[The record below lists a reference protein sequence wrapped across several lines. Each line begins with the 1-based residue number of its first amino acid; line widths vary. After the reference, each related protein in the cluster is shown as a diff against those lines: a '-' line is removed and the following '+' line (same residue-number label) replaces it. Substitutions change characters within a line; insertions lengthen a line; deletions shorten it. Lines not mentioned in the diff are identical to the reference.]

1 MYGLRWPTLKS
12 NLWIGT
18 SARPLFR
25 SPPSRLITTNGPTFL
40 ICACLGYCLRP
51 YSYAAYAASVLARVQ
66 HRRPIVSWGSCRE
79 LSKSLK
85 TERPMNII
93 VLLMCTKTP
102 FIASTDPNHNTS
114 SLIEPASLNLMKE
127 VVNSPTTDE
136 DPGTLFAEDGVVAE
150 KPAKPGALDQ
160 RESKCRIIPSRT

>member
-1 MYGLRWPTLKS
+1 MQPTLHLCWLECNTEDIS
-12 NLWIGT
+12 
-18 SARPLFR
+18 
-25 SPPSRLITTNGPTFL
+25 FL
-40 ICACLGYCLRP
+40 EAAVA
-51 YSYAAYAASVLARVQ
+51 SYQ
-66 HRRPIVSWGSCRE
+66 
-79 LSKSLK
+79 KSLK
-85 TERPMNII
+85 NERPMNII

-127 VVNSPTTDE
+127 VVYSPTTDE
-136 DPGTLFAEDGVVAE
+136 DPGTLFAEDGVAE